1 MIHKKTRQRGVSI
14 IEIVVSMVILFLVMM
29 ALAFVYPQGRKLTD
43 TSDNRTKATEIARTI
58 LEEIQ
63 LIPFDNAAAAGDN
76 VTLQTVSLTGI
87 TNNAINNNQT
97 LANMA
102 SNAQTLINLQW
113 PYHHY
118 AGADWQNR
126 IPILITAQVDDLINN
141 NPNGQAFCLLTA
153 RDQNRNIP
161 QGIQVM
167 LPNAPNLQNSREQI
181 LAVVTVTIA
190 WTTFSREQR
199 EYPFVSL
206 SSAFAGNKI

>member
-63 LIPFDNAAAAGDN
+63 LIPFDNAAAAGNN

-102 SNAQTLINLQW
+102 SNAQTLEILQW

-141 NPNGQAFCLLTA
+141 NPNGKAFCLLTA

-161 QGIQVM
+161 QGIQVI
-167 LPNAPNLQNSREQI
+167 LPEGIAANNREQI

-190 WTTFSREQR
+190 WTTLSRDERQ
-199 EYPFVSL
+199 YSFVSL

>member
-43 TSDNRTKATEIARTI
+43 TSDNRTKATEIARSI

-63 LIPFDNAAAAGDN
+63 LIPFVNTAAAGDN

-87 TNNAINNNQT
+87 TNNVINNNQT
-97 LANMA
+97 LNAMTND
-102 SNAQTLINLQW
+102 AQTLIDLQW

-118 AGADWQNR
+118 AGANWQNR
-126 IPILITAQVDDLINN
+126 IPILITNDVADLIND

-161 QGIQVM
+161 QGIQVI
-167 LPNAPNLQNSREQI
+167 LPQGIAANNREQI
-181 LAVVTVTIA
+181 LAVVTVTIV
-190 WTTFSREQR
+190 WTTLSREQR